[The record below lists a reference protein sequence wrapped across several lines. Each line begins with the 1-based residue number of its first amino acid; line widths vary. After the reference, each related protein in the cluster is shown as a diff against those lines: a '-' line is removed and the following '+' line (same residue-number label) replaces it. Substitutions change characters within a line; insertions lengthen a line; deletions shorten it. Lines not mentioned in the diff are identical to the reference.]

1 MRLSRTLVVAWLL
14 LVASSCSKASPWE
27 ALPLGTSADFRDI
40 WFTDADHGWIAGGGF
55 QIVGGL
61 IGRTDDAGKTWRFT
75 SNLTVRERMS
85 AGALHVFDAERA
97 IVGTSSGV
105 ILRTADGGENWAA
118 VGRRGRVDSVS
129 SFFFSTTAAVGP
141 RVTAT
146 SSERTMRE
154 RHGRR

>member
-1 MRLSRTLVVAWLL
+1 MRLSRTLAVLWLL

-75 SNLTVRERMS
+75 SNLTSRERMS
-85 AGALHVFDAERA
+85 
-97 IVGTSSGV
+97 
-105 ILRTADGGENWAA
+105 
-118 VGRRGRVDSVS
+118 
-129 SFFFSTTAAVGP
+129 
-141 RVTAT
+141 VTAVHMFD
-146 SSERTMRE
+146 SSRGIVATGSGAIRSV
-154 RHGRR
+154 